1 MKLLRH
7 PEDRW
12 PLAYILMALSVQL
25 GLSGYHTAD
34 PVKPGLYWPRL
45 PELRERIPAEL
56 R

>member
-12 PLAYILMALSVQL
+12 PLAYTLPVQL
-25 GLSGYHTAD
+25 GLPGCHTAH
-34 PVKPGLYWPRL
+34 PVKPGLHWSRL
-45 PELRERIPAEL
+45 PGLRERIPAEL